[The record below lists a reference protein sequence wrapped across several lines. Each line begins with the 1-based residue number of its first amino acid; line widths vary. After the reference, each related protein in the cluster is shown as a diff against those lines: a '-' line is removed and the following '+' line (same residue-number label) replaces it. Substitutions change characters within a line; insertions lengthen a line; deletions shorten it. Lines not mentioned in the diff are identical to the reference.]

1 MMFLASA
8 FIRKTTGPVFLDQIQ
23 PFFICTSWIGFL
35 LGIKIQLLFFIWSE
49 ISTGTRRTEV
59 KWS

>member
-1 MMFLASA
+1 MRTNLISDKLRNQQHCSR
-8 FIRKTTGPVFLDQIQ
+8 IKNEKTDTDDY
-23 PFFICTSWIGFL
+23 L
-35 LGIKIQLLFFIWSE
+35 LTFIWSE